1 MTALDTALQRWRIA
15 RARSH
20 LPSHGRVLDLGT
32 GDGALFRRTGAV
44 GVGIDP
50 ELPPGVEAPPGVTL
64 LRGQFPDDA
73 AQLSGPFDAAVGLA
87 VVEHVPDGELHGWAL
102 ALEQL
107 LVPGG
112 VLVLTVPSPKVDQ
125 LLHVLMALRL
135 VDGMQA
141 HEHHGFV
148 PDDLHTIF
156 TGPGWELVTHRRF
169 QLGLNNLFVFR
180 RAARATPAPDAP
192 T

>member
-1 MTALDTALQRWRIA
+1 MTRLDLALQGWRVAKA
-15 RARSH
+15 RPY
-20 LPSHGRVLDLGT
+20 LPAGGRVLDLGT

-44 GVGIDP
+44 GVGLDP
-50 ELPPGVEAPPGVTL
+50 ELPDDAVAPAGVTL
-64 LRGQFPDDA
+64 LRCRFPDDA
-73 AQLSGPFDAAVGLA
+73 DRLPGGPFDAAVALA
-87 VVEHVPDGELHGWAL
+87 VVEHVPDGGLPAWAR
-102 ALEQL
+102 ALERL

-112 VLVLTVPSPKVDQ
+112 LLVLTVPSPRVDQ

-148 PDDLHTIF
+148 PGDLHGVF
-156 TGPGWELVTHRRF
+156 TAPQWELVRHRRF

-180 RAARATPAPDAP
+180 LTGRS
-192 T
+192 